1 MDGMWTLFY
10 LFVWFFI
17 LDLIDLIPDK
27 VFGSVILSVVLYFM
41 AFLLADMFI
50 IKITS
55 DKRTVVIENKA
66 EKVRKGL
73 FGTITRRIIRT
84 TDGQVFECVNYWP
97 LIKNAKESFKQIKVG
112 KKYQI
117 VTCCTIMLDSVRK
130 IIWVNEVKTNKK
142 RAMKKSK

>member
-1 MDGMWTLFY
+1 MWTLFY

-17 LDLIDLIPDK
+17 IDLISLIPDK
-27 VFGSVILSVVLYFM
+27 VFGSGILSVVLYFV
-41 AFLLADMFI
+41 AFLLVDILI

-55 DKRTVVIENKA
+55 KKRTVVIENKA

-73 FGTITRRIIRT
+73 FGTITRRIVRT

-97 LIKNAKESFKQIKVG
+97 FIKNSKELFRQVKVG

-117 VTCCTIMLDSVRK
+117 VTCHTILLNSVRN
-130 IIWVNEVKTNKK
+130 IVQIDEVKTNKK
-142 RAMKKSK
+142 RVVKKSK